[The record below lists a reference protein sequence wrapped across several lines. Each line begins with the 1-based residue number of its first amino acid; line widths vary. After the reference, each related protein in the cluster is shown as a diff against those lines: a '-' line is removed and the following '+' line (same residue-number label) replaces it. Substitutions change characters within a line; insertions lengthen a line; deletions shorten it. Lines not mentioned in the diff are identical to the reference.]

1 MEYRTI
7 IAAVVV
13 LLSIAEV
20 VVPEMESS
28 DGYHCS
34 NLDLLATLGNCNT
47 DNPRIQISKTTSDY
61 RLRLCPSASEQ
72 CSTTNIMSL
81 DWIRCSQ
88 ICDACLALLGP
99 TREKINNY
107 NYIA

>member
-1 MEYRTI
+1 MEFRTI
-7 IAAVVV
+7 VVTIML

-20 VVPEMESS
+20 VVPETESS
-28 DGYHCS
+28 GAYRCS

-47 DNPRIQISKTTSDY
+47 DNPRIQISKTTNDY
-61 RLRLCPSASEQ
+61 RLRLCPSTSEP

-88 ICDACLALLGP
+88 ICDACRALLGP
-99 TREKINNY
+99 TREKN
-107 NYIA
+107 